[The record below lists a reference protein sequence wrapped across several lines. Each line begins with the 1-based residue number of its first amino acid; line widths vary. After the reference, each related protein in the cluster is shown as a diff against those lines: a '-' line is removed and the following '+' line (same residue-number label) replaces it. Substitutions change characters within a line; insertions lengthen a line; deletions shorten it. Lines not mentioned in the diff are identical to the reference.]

1 MIAFL
6 IFQFNFNMHAPVSF
20 VKLKVKL
27 FSLLSNVCQAFAVQ
41 CAFGEETPFH
51 RALGRGSNH
60 QNGNLRFSSM
70 KGGGSL
76 VPHTYSEK

>member
-6 IFQFNFNMHAPVSF
+6 IFHFNFNMHAPVSF

-51 RALGRGSNH
+51 RALGSGSNK
-60 QNGNLRFSSM
+60 QNGNLGWIFPIAV
-70 KGGGSL
+70 GH
-76 VPHTYSEK
+76 PP